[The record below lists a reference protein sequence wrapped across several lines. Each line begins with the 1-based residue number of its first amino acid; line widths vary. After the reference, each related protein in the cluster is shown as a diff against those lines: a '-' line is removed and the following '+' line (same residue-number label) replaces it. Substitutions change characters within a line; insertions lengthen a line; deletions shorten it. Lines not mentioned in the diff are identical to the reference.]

1 MFNVLNLCF
10 STTTKKTIFVD
21 FQMKVKKM
29 MREEYLLKSCS
40 RNRKRAKKEEE
51 CNGVIDIILDN
62 DEHKEKLLLKN
73 AKNVKNGQ
81 YYDKVIEELKERCSK
96 REEVSPSTL
105 DKPGSDQSLSIA
117 SISAEMQ

>member
-1 MFNVLNLCF
+1 M
-10 STTTKKTIFVD
+10 KKTIFVD

-51 CNGVIDIILDN
+51 YNGVIDIIFDN
-62 DEHKEKLLLKN
+62 DEYKEKLLLTN